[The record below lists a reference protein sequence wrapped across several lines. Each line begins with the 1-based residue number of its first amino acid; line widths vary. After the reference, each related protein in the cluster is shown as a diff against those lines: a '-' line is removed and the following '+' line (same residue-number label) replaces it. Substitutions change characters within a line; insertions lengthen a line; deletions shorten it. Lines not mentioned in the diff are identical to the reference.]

1 MISTRMAESLLFT
14 PVHALPVIEHAAGP
28 EDVDAVRRLFLE
40 YQESLGV
47 DLCFQ
52 GFDRELAELPG
63 DYVSP
68 QGCLLVARDDGD
80 PVACVALRRLDA
92 GSCEMKRLY
101 VRPSHRGL
109 GLGRALA
116 EAVIGEAR
124 RIGYERMRLDTL
136 PTMAEAAILYE
147 RIGFRDIEPYTAN
160 PVPGARF
167 LQLEL

>member
-1 MISTRMAESLLFT
+1 M
-14 PVHALPVIEHAAGP
+14 IEHVSP
-28 EDVDAVRRLFLE
+28 EDVARVRGLFVE

-63 DYVSP
+63 DYTAP
-68 QGCLLVARDDGD
+68 GGCLLAVKDDGEV
-80 PVACVALRRLDA
+80 VACVALRPLD
-92 GSCEMKRLY
+92 SMTCEMKRLY

-109 GLGRALA
+109 GLGRGLA
-116 EAVIGEAR
+116 EAVIAEAR

-136 PTMAEAAILYE
+136 PSMAEAAVLYE
-147 RIGFRDIEPYTAN
+147 RLGFRDIEPYTRN

>member
-1 MISTRMAESLLFT
+1 MPTSPA
-14 PVHALPVIEHAAGP
+14 IEHAAGLD
-28 EDVDAVRRLFLE
+28 DVEVVRTLFLE

-63 DYVSP
+63 DYTP
-68 QGCLLVARDDGD
+68 PAGRLLVARDDGTA
-80 PVACVALRRLDA
+80 VACVALRRLDA
-92 GSCEMKRLY
+92 ETCEMKRLY
-101 VRPSHRGL
+101 VQRSHRGL

-116 EAVIGEAR
+116 EAVISEGR
-124 RIGYERMRLDTL
+124 LIGYERMRLDTL
-136 PTMAEAAILYE
+136 PSMSEASVLYE
-147 RIGFRDIEPYTAN
+147 RLGFRDIEPYTEN

>member
-1 MISTRMAESLLFT
+1 VDLDPHHESLLF
-14 PVHALPVIEHAAGP
+14 APVIEHAVSA
-28 EDVDAVRRLFLE
+28 EDVTAVHGLFVE

-63 DYVSP
+63 DYTP
-68 QGCLLVARDDGD
+68 PGGCLLVAREDGAA
-80 PVACVALRRLDA
+80 VACVALRRLDPRT
-92 GSCEMKRLY
+92 CEMKRLY
-101 VRPSHRGL
+101 VRPSQRGT

-116 EAVIGEAR
+116 EAVIEEAK

-136 PTMAEAAILYE
+136 PTMTEAAALYE
-147 RIGFRDIEPYTAN
+147 RLGFHEVEPYTEN
-160 PVPGARF
+160 PVPGVRF

>member
-1 MISTRMAESLLFT
+1 VVPT
-14 PVHALPVIEHAAGP
+14 LPAIEHAAGP
-28 EDVDAVRRLFLE
+28 GDIEAVRRLFLE

-52 GFDRELAELPG
+52 GFDREVAELPG
-63 DYVSP
+63 DYTP
-68 QGCLLVARDDGD
+68 PAGRLLVARDDGVT
-80 PVACVALRRLDA
+80 VACVALRRLDA
-92 GSCEMKRLY
+92 ETCEMKRLY

-116 EAVIGEAR
+116 EAVISEAR
-124 RIGYERMRLDTL
+124 QIGYERMRLDTL
-136 PTMAEAAILYE
+136 PSMGEAAVLYE
-147 RIGFRDIEPYTAN
+147 HLGFSDIEPYTEN

>member
-1 MISTRMAESLLFT
+1 MPT
-14 PVHALPVIEHAAGP
+14 PPVIEHAAGLK
-28 EDVDAVRRLFLE
+28 DVEAVRGLFVE

-63 DYVSP
+63 DYTP
-68 QGCLLVARDDGD
+68 PGGRLLVARDDGAA
-80 PVACVALRRLDA
+80 VACVALRRLDA
-92 GSCEMKRLY
+92 KTCEMKRLY
-101 VRPSHRGL
+101 VQPSHRGL

-116 EAVIGEAR
+116 EAVISEAR
-124 RIGYERMRLDTL
+124 LTGYERMRLDTL
-136 PTMAEAAILYE
+136 PSMTDAAVLYE
-147 RIGFRDIEPYTAN
+147 RLGFRDIEPYTEN